1 VNKIREV
8 LGDSATSPRFVE
20 TLARRGYRFLGD
32 VQWQAHAVVVP
43 SLEIPAEVEKGS
55 EHELPAPHRGI
66 TRSLFGL
73 IQAMYLIFY
82 VEALVHWKAIE
93 RMSWP
98 DTCAALVPIA
108 VLVTAGVGI
117 PVRFYFLSAAS
128 FDYKRLGENFHQIFL
143 GVLVLDQLWAVAPF
157 LLLDQIGFGP
167 AFAATAALLYV
178 PFAERTLVRMAYPS
192 LGVTTQT

>member
-1 VNKIREV
+1 
-8 LGDSATSPRFVE
+8 
-20 TLARRGYRFLGD
+20 
-32 VQWQAHAVVVP
+32 
-43 SLEIPAEVEKGS
+43 
-55 EHELPAPHRGI
+55 
-66 TRSLFGL
+66 
-73 IQAMYLIFY
+73 MYLIFY

-143 GVLVLDQLWAVAPF
+143 GVLVLDQLWAVSPF